1 MIALQCRASFYRQEE
16 LQVEKV
22 LELKHVAKTYDNG
35 VKALKD
41 ASFSLYEGELISII
55 GPSGSG
61 KSTLL
66 RCINRMIDTTQGEI
80 QFMGMDVT
88 KADKKEIKEIRKN
101 IGMIFQHYN
110 LVYRLNVLENVLH
123 GKLASYSTWKSA
135 LGMYKE
141 EDVEKAAQLLD
152 MLGLSDRLY
161 TRCSDLS
168 GGQKQRVGIAR
179 ALLQDPK
186 VLLCDEP
193 IASLDPQS
201 SKIIMEHLHMI
212 AKKMKIP
219 CIVNLH
225 QVDVALRYSDRIIGM
240 HQGEIVFEGTP
251 AELNDAVIEKRYGV
265 PVQELISKVEQVT
278 EGEYA

>member
-1 MIALQCRASFYRQEE
+1 M
-16 LQVEKV
+16 EKV

-141 EDVEKAAQLLD
+141 EDVEKAVQLLD

-168 GGQKQRVGIAR
+168 GGQKGK
-179 ALLQDPK
+179 LLLLHL
-186 VLLCDEP
+186 VLESPQLLILDEP
-193 IASLDPQS
+193 TRNFSPTSQPQVRQLFENYPGAILTVSHDVNYLRQVCQKIYRLDAHGL
-201 SKIIMEHLHMI
+201 EE
-212 AKKMKIP
+212 
-219 CIVNLH
+219 V
-225 QVDVALRYSDRIIGM
+225 
-240 HQGEIVFEGTP
+240 EI
-251 AELNDAVIEKRYGV
+251 
-265 PVQELISKVEQVT
+265 
-278 EGEYA
+278 

>member
-141 EDVEKAAQLLD
+141 EDVEKAVQLLD

-168 GGQKQRVGIAR
+168 GGQKGK
-179 ALLQDPK
+179 LLLLHI
-186 VLLCDEP
+186 VLESPQLLILDEP
-193 IASLDPQS
+193 TRNFSPTSQPQVRQLFENYPGAILTVSHDVNYLRQVCQKIYRLDAHGL
-201 SKIIMEHLHMI
+201 EE
-212 AKKMKIP
+212 
-219 CIVNLH
+219 V
-225 QVDVALRYSDRIIGM
+225 
-240 HQGEIVFEGTP
+240 EI
-251 AELNDAVIEKRYGV
+251 
-265 PVQELISKVEQVT
+265 
-278 EGEYA
+278 

>member
-168 GGQKQRVGIAR
+168 GGQKHVWESQERFY
-179 ALLQDPK
+179 
-186 VLLCDEP
+186 
-193 IASLDPQS
+193 
-201 SKIIMEHLHMI
+201 KIQKFCFVMNRLHL
-212 AKKMKIP
+212 
-219 CIVNLH
+219 
-225 QVDVALRYSDRIIGM
+225 
-240 HQGEIVFEGTP
+240 
-251 AELNDAVIEKRYGV
+251 
-265 PVQELISKVEQVT
+265 
-278 EGEYA
+278 

>member
-1 MIALQCRASFYRQEE
+1 MKKI
-16 LQVEKV
+16 
-22 LELKHVAKTYDNG
+22 LELKQVSKTYDNG
-35 VKALKD
+35 VKALKN

-61 KSTLL
+61 KSTML

-80 QFMGMDVT
+80 QFMGRDVT
-88 KADKKEIKEIRKN
+88 KANGKDIKNIRKN

-123 GKLASYSTWKSA
+123 GKLASYNTWKSA
-135 LGMYKE
+135 LGLYKE
-141 EDVEKAAQLLD
+141 EDVKKAAKLLD
-152 MLGLSDRLY
+152 MLGLSERLY

-201 SKIIMEHLHMI
+201 SKVIMEHLYKI
-212 AKKMKIP
+212 AKEMKIP

-225 QVDVALRYSDRIIGM
+225 QVDVAMHYSDRIIGM

-251 AELNDAVIEKRYGV
+251 AELNDVMIEKIYGV
-265 PVQELISKVEQVT
+265 PVHELISKVEQVE
-278 EGEYA
+278 EGARI

>member
-1 MIALQCRASFYRQEE
+1 
-16 LQVEKV
+16 
-22 LELKHVAKTYDNG
+22 
-35 VKALKD
+35 
-41 ASFSLYEGELISII
+41 
-55 GPSGSG
+55 
-61 KSTLL
+61 
-66 RCINRMIDTTQGEI
+66 
-80 QFMGMDVT
+80 
-88 KADKKEIKEIRKN
+88 
-101 IGMIFQHYN
+101 
-110 LVYRLNVLENVLH
+110 
-123 GKLASYSTWKSA
+123 
-135 LGMYKE
+135 MYKE

-251 AELNDAVIEKRYGV
+251 AELNDAVIEKIYGV